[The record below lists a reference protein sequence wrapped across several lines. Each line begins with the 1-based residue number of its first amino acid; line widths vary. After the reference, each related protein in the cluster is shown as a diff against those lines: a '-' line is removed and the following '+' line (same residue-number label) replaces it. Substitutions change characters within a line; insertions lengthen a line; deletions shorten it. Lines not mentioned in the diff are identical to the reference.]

1 MENEDLTKVLDE
13 TPAPDAV
20 APSEESRKRL
30 SAARR
35 YAAEQYKK
43 IRKVTATQIDG
54 VREYTSTAR
63 QQLNEQFGETC
74 TKAKE
79 LHEAGEAYVKE
90 KPTSCVLGAL
100 GIGVI
105 IGLLLGRKN

>member
-1 MENEDLTKVLDE
+1 MENEDLTTVLGE
-13 TPAPDAV
+13 NITPDAV

-35 YAAEQYKK
+35 YAADQYKK
-43 IRKVTATQIDG
+43 IRKVTATQIEG

-63 QQLNEQFGETC
+63 QQINEQLGETC

-79 LHEAGEAYVKE
+79 LHVAGEELVKE

-105 IGLLLGRKN
+105 IGLLLGRKS

>member
-1 MENEDLTKVLDE
+1 MENEDLSTVLDE
-13 TPAPDAV
+13 NLTPDAV

-35 YAAEQYKK
+35 YASEQYKK
-43 IRKVTATQIDG
+43 IRNATATQIEG

-79 LHEAGEAYVKE
+79 LHEAGEEYVKAN
-90 KPTSCVLGAL
+90 PTSCVLGAL
-100 GIGVI
+100 GLGVI
-105 IGLLLGRKN
+105 LGLILGRKN